1 MPGTQKDTY
10 DVVVVGSGAAA
21 FSTALGALDEG
32 LSVIMVES
40 TEQWGGNTSMSGGGL
55 WLPNNP
61 LMKREGAGDSRE
73 EALEYMLKTIG
84 EPGPASSK
92 ERIEA
97 YIDGVD
103 DFVTTAERHGME
115 FMRDTDYPD
124 YYPELPGGKIGR
136 AIEGKNFDVKQLGEW
151 KDTQRGVVPL
161 PVRTNDVWLLGRAWS
176 TPGGFFRGAQFVFRT
191 LGGFARGKMLVGLGG
206 ALAAQ
211 FANATLINGN
221 AELLL
226 NTPAVGLETEGD
238 RVVGVRVKQNGAE
251 RVIRAIKGVLLGAG
265 GFESNQEWRKKYQ
278 NVTGYTSGNPGNL
291 GVPIEFAQELGA
303 AVDYMDDAW
312 WGGSFPPVEEGAPAG
327 GFLVGER
334 SLPYMM
340 FVDSDG
346 KRFVNEAESYIDL
359 GHHMNDHDRGGDFWM
374 ITSGPY
380 NKRYFRTFSIQPG
393 LLKGMEEKGYKH
405 TAKSLDELAGKI
417 GVPAANLRATVDRF
431 NGFARTGI
439 DQDFHKGDSAY
450 DRYYGDPT
458 VRPNPCLAPM
468 DRGPYTAYKIVVG
481 DLGTKGGLVTDVDS
495 RVLREDGSVIE
506 GLYAAGNT
514 TATVMGHTYP
524 GPGSTIGPASV
535 FGLRGARHMAKS

>member
-1 MPGTQKDTY
+1 MPATQNDRY

-21 FSTALGALDEG
+21 FSTALGAVDEG

-61 LMKREGAGDSRE
+61 LMKREGAADSRE
-73 EALEYMLKTIG
+73 EALQYMLKTIG
-84 EPGPASSK
+84 EPGPASSQ

-97 YIDGVD
+97 YIDSIE
-103 DFVTTAERHGME
+103 DFVITAERHGME
-115 FMRDTDYPD
+115 FMRDPDYPD

-136 AIEGKNFDVKQLGEW
+136 AIEGMNFDVKKLGEW
-151 KDTQRGVVPL
+151 KDTQRGVVPI

-176 TPGGFFRGAQFVFRT
+176 TPAGFVRGAQFVFRT
-191 LGGFARGKMLVGLGG
+191 IGGLVRGKTLVGLGG

-211 FANATLINGN
+211 FANATLVKKNVP
-221 AELLL
+221 LLL
-226 NTPAVGLETEGD
+226 NTPAVSLETEGD
-238 RVVGVRVKQNGAE
+238 RVVGVRVKENGKE
-251 RVIRAIKGVLLGAG
+251 RVIYANKGVMLGAG

-291 GVPIEFAQELGA
+291 GRPIEFAQELGA

-312 WGGSFPPVEEGAPAG
+312 WGGSLAPFDDGPAG

-334 SLPYMM
+334 ALPYMM
-340 FVDSDG
+340 IVDGQG
-346 KRFVNEAESYIDL
+346 KRFANEAESYIDL

-393 LLKGMEEKGYKH
+393 LMKGMEEKGLKH
-405 TAKSLDELAGKI
+405 SAKSIDELAGKI
-417 GVPAANLRATVDRF
+417 GVPAANLRETVDRIS
-431 NGFARTGI
+431 GFARTGI

-458 VRPNPCLAPM
+458 VRPNPCLGPM
-468 DRGPYTAYKIVVG
+468 DKGPYTAYKIVAG

-495 RVLREDGSVIE
+495 RVLRGDGSVIE

-535 FGLRGARHMAKS
+535 FGLRGARHMATS